1 MSIERCVVNR
11 SMCTLN
17 RNQHNNISLS
27 GKSIIKPKH
36 VCNLKGKHNAT
47 IVIYSLLGYKV
58 RGEIWMRIRYQPQ
71 LTFRIVCGESSR
83 AQYITMLMFCPWH
96 VFKCSC
102 YMIGG
107 ETWTIYIVL
116 KHQSKAAQCKP
127 WILQ

>member
-1 MSIERCVVNR
+1 MSIDRCVVNR
-11 SMCTLN
+11 SLCLRLNVYTKPKSTQQYQFERKEYNSTL
-17 RNQHNNISLS
+17 
-27 GKSIIKPKH
+27 GKPKH

-58 RGEIWMRIRYQPQ
+58 RREIWTRIRYQPQ
-71 LTFRIVCGESSR
+71 LTFRIVCGENSR

-116 KHQSKAAQCKP
+116 KH
-127 WILQ
+127 